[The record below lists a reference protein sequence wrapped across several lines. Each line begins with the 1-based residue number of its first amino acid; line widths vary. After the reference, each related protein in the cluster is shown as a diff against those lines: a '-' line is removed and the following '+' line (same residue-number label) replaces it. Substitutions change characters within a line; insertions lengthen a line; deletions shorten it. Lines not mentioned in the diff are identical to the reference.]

1 MQLLICKKIRSLL
14 SYSLYISF
22 YLIHKQKTR
31 FTKAERELQA
41 ARPFGYAPRK
51 FYESSHLVKPE
62 KKDAKGAPEAA
73 AVAPETPKVEDK
85 EAEKTT
91 KRLYVAITS
100 DRGNFCVHKIKQCLL
115 SR

>member
-1 MQLLICKKIRSLL
+1 MSYIQSLL
-14 SYSLYISF
+14 LC
-22 YLIHKQKTR
+22 LILFVNKKNR

-51 FYESSHLVKPE
+51 FYESSHLVQPE

-73 AVAPETPKVEDK
+73 TVAPETPKVGDK

-100 DRGNFCVHKIKQCLL
+100 DRGNFLCVQNKTCGG
-115 SR
+115 

>member
-1 MQLLICKKIRSLL
+1 MPKMTWFLAYHL
-14 SYSLYISF
+14 SYSILK
-22 YLIHKQKTR
+22 HKSR

-73 AVAPETPKVEDK
+73 PAPETPKVDDK
-85 EAEKTT
+85 EAEKKT

-100 DRGNFCVHKIKQCLL
+100 DRGIFMWIYKNRIF
-115 SR
+115 

>member
-1 MQLLICKKIRSLL
+1 MCKIIPIVKRVFTFIFSLIL
-14 SYSLYISF
+14 S
-22 YLIHKQKTR
+22 IHKKTR

-62 KKDAKGAPEAA
+62 KKDAKGAPEPAT
-73 AVAPETPKVEDK
+73 VAPETPKVDK

-100 DRGNFCVHKIKQCLL
+100 DRGNFLCIAMVGTCDIL
-115 SR
+115 

>member
-1 MQLLICKKIRSLL
+1 M
-14 SYSLYISF
+14 
-22 YLIHKQKTR
+22 
-31 FTKAERELQA
+31 QA

-73 AVAPETPKVEDK
+73 AVAPEPLKAEDK

-100 DRGNFCVHKIKQCLL
+100 DRGNFEC
-115 SR
+115 